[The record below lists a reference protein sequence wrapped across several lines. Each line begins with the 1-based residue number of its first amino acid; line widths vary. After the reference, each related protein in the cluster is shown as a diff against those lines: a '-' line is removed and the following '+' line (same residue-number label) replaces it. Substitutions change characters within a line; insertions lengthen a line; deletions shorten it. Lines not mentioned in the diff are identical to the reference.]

1 MADPIEKKQRME
13 GEEATLVRISL
24 SLVSI
29 EAVLKTC
36 YWFSRDFLCTMQD
49 ESTEYATVLL
59 RAKRPLDL
67 SIEVTRDAFVAQTLD
82 FVLRDRVA
90 AQTAGVR
97 DLLLAKAF
105 SEAGVLEDGPTG
117 VFGDAVEE
125 AKPNGLFK
133 ILANS

>member
-1 MADPIEKKQRME
+1 MADPVEKKRLIE
-13 GEEATLVRISL
+13 GEEGALVHISL

-36 YWFSRDFLCTMQD
+36 YWFSRDFLCTIQD
-49 ESTEYATVLL
+49 EGTGYATVLL
-59 RAKRPLDL
+59 RPKRPLDL
-67 SIEVTRDAFVAQTLD
+67 SMEKARDAFVAQTLD
-82 FVLRDRVA
+82 FALRDCIA

-105 SEAGVLEDGPTG
+105 SEAGVLEDSPTG